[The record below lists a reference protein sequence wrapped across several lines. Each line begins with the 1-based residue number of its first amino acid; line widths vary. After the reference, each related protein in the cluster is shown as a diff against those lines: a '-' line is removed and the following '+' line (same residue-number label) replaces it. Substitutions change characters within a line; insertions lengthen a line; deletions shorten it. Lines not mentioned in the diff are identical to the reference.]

1 MRMIPVHCIYAYQGI
16 LLPYL
21 IMSFRIF
28 PLRQHVASAIPE
40 ESLEAARARVIS

>member
-28 PLRQHVASAIPE
+28 LLRQYVALQSRRSHSKPRGRE
-40 ESLEAARARVIS
+40 